1 MRSPIS
7 GNIYGENLHILAIE
21 RKKISSRKLKLILT
35 KKTPAKLSE
44 HIGIQNMKV
53 GMKAN
58 FGWLAAV
65 CLMHAEISSWAVFDA
80 PETLMFQIYSDIR
93 NSLLSERQKI
103 FKFIFKLLLMSETLV
118 LNSFSCFWRV
128 RNFSNLFSSTCF
140 WRFRNIDVS
149 NLSSS
154 SETVCFWES
163 EIF

>member
-1 MRSPIS
+1 MRSPNS

-21 RKKISSRKLKLILT
+21 RKNFSKTKINSD
-35 KKTPAKLSE
+35 KKTPAQLSE

-80 PETLMFQIYSDIR
+80 SETLMFQIYSDIR

-103 FKFIFKLLLMSETLV
+103 FKFIFKLLLMSETLM
-118 LNSFSCFWRV
+118 F
-128 RNFSNLFSSTCF
+128 
-140 WRFRNIDVS
+140 
-149 NLSSS
+149 
-154 SETVCFWES
+154 
-163 EIF
+163 